1 MLFGGLKLKENE
13 EIIQKDYLKELET
26 KAKLLEKIL
35 ANNSLQTANT
45 IYDNAHH
52 VNKAS
57 TNRLTSIEKT
67 KEMVNEFI
75 QKSRE
80 IKNITEKSKDIA
92 ERTLNSTQESS
103 SQINLLSQTLEENHQ
118 MISGFQEQVLELN
131 NKNNAI
137 SGLVESIKDVADQT
151 NLLALNAAIEAAR
164 AGEHGRGFAVVATE
178 VRKLADSTNKAA
190 GQIQMEMNVIMGIS
204 NDVVDLQEG
213 MIKGIEKSV
222 SIAQE
227 TVHLLN
233 ELGNNASD
241 NKNGVLVAIGCID
254 VQLKDSETI
263 NGDMHQLVED
273 TKQAIEGS
281 SKSIT
286 LAQTLISELKL

>member
-1 MLFGGLKLKENE
+1 
-13 EIIQKDYLKELET
+13 
-26 KAKLLEKIL
+26 
-35 ANNSLQTANT
+35 
-45 IYDNAHH
+45 
-52 VNKAS
+52 
-57 TNRLTSIEKT
+57 
-67 KEMVNEFI
+67 
-75 QKSRE
+75 
-80 IKNITEKSKDIA
+80 
-92 ERTLNSTQESS
+92 
-103 SQINLLSQTLEENHQ
+103 